1 MFKAQACIKIYTK
14 VHLEILHIYFGWNTI
29 SSGSWFPTRI
39 VKKKSNSKTPVLL
52 LVLHKVAD
60 RGLKCASEMNAF
72 TWKKPY
78 GYQFVPNLVKY
89 GHSISLLESS
99 LLLACALESIT
110 ILPPLWVFFGLRSE
124 AHGDRVREGVT
135 NTPSRCKL
143 QKRCS
148 APSICVQKW
157 NLSFL

>member
-39 VKKKSNSKTPVLL
+39 VKRNLIARHQFCSWFCTRLQIGV
-52 LVLHKVAD
+52 
-60 RGLKCASEMNAF
+60 LKCASEMNAF

-124 AHGDRVREGVT
+124 AHGDRVREGVN
-135 NTPSRCKL
+135 NTPSRCML

-148 APSICVQKW
+148 AQSICAQK
-157 NLSFL
+157 